1 MPFIKLYSLEEDG
14 NTVGVDAN
22 SSRVGV
28 DANSSRGR
36 QPSQRLLYLAVRRYE
51 TGRSVLIGEMF

>member
-22 SSRVGV
+22 SSR
-28 DANSSRGR
+28 GR
-36 QPSQRLLYLAVRRYE
+36 QHSQRLLYLAVRRYE
-51 TGRSVLIGEMF
+51 TRLGRADCRNVLDLE